1 MSKGQREFTIKNS
14 VWENRQAWVELSP
27 MGAGRLG
34 LETLYAFLCLLIYL
48 TPTLQP
54 DTVCPV
60 HLHTQTVHSFKG
72 YLFSTCLSPGHVPGT
87 GTVVRRQ
94 TITPVL
100 VEQKFYQ
107 GPNAPFLRPLAPA
120 SPSSAHRPALLKL
133 QPTAVVLSEH
143 LPSSKKATL

>member
-100 VEQKFYQ
+100 GE
-107 GPNAPFLRPLAPA
+107 
-120 SPSSAHRPALLKL
+120 
-133 QPTAVVLSEH
+133 
-143 LPSSKKATL
+143 

>member
-14 VWENRQAWVELSP
+14 VWENREAWVELSP

-54 DTVCPV
+54 DAVCPV

-87 GTVVRRQ
+87 GTAVRRQ
-94 TITPVL
+94 TVTPVL
-100 VEQKFYQ
+100 GEQKFYQ

-120 SPSSAHRPALLKL
+120 SPSSAHQLALLKL
-133 QPTAVVLSEH
+133 QPGAVVLSEH